1 MTAFG
6 MYGGKKFQ
14 DNIRTKLLLLLDSM
28 IRGDETTTTV
38 TIAGMYSANFYD
50 GMSPF
55 RDQLDLHNQCLLA
68 NVRYQSNKIFKTL
81 HSKVNRERGNEKHGV
96 L

>member
-14 DNIRTKLLLLLDSM
+14 DKRREKLLSLLDSM
-28 IRGDETTTTV
+28 IHGDEMGTV
-38 TIAGMYSANFYD
+38 TMAGMYSSIFYD

-55 RDQLDLHNQCLLA
+55 KSQLDLHNQCLLE
-68 NVRYQSNKIFKTL
+68 NVRYQSSKIFREL
-81 HSKVNRERGNEKHGV
+81 HGRVNREGGDWKHGI

>member
-14 DNIRTKLLLLLDSM
+14 DKIRTKLLLLLDSM
-28 IRGDETTTTV
+28 IRGDETKMTV
-38 TIAGMYSANFYD
+38 SMAGMYSSNYCD

-55 RDQLDLHNQCLLA
+55 KDQLDLHNRCLLK
-68 NVRYQSNKIFKTL
+68 NVRYQSNKIFRTL
-81 HSKVNRERGNEKHGV
+81 HDKLH
-96 L
+96 